1 MPSNLK
7 QITEEVIFTYFP
19 LGKAFEKQIK
29 ATEEDQGQKQVD
41 ALKSL
46 KSSDK
51 RLPLTKDFKSKERL
65 YPEIIDETE
74 RIEKEE
80 KKVNRSK
87 MVYKGHNKT
96 YDFRKFKTIRVFC
109 NKIRN
114 NIIIMYMANDE
125 QNNLAK
131 YIKEFKTKTK
141 PQNNFNL
148 KKK

>member
-7 QITEEVIFTYFP
+7 QIIEEVIFTYSP

-29 ATEEDQGQKQVD
+29 ATEEDQGQKQAD

-46 KSSDK
+46 ESSDK

-87 MVYKGHNKT
+87 IVYKGHNKT
-96 YDFRKFKTIRVFC
+96 YDFRKFKAIRVFC

-114 NIIIMYMANDE
+114 NIIMYMANNE

>member
-1 MPSNLK
+1 
-7 QITEEVIFTYFP
+7 
-19 LGKAFEKQIK
+19 
-29 ATEEDQGQKQVD
+29 
-41 ALKSL
+41 
-46 KSSDK
+46 
-51 RLPLTKDFKSKERL
+51 
-65 YPEIIDETE
+65 
-74 RIEKEE
+74 
-80 KKVNRSK
+80 

-148 KKK
+148 KKKVKEDVVNSEITPLKGIEMMFKSFESGIFSKLTE

>member
-7 QITEEVIFTYFP
+7 QIIEQVIFTYSP

-29 ATEEDQGQKQVD
+29 TTEEDQGQKQVD

-46 KSSDK
+46 ESSDK
-51 RLPLTKDFKSKERL
+51 RLPLIKDSKSKERL
-65 YPEIIDETE
+65 YSEIIDETE

-87 MVYKGHNKT
+87 MVYKGQNKT
-96 YDFRKFKTIRVFC
+96 YDFRKFKPICVFC

-114 NIIIMYMANDE
+114 NIIIMYMANDK
-125 QNNLAK
+125 QNNLVK
-131 YIKEFKTKTK
+131 YIKEFKIKTK